1 MKDFYLLLTIVFS
14 IALIFQFFLL
24 LFRPTKY
31 WWIKKLR
38 LYKLLPEFFPN
49 LETENIRE
57 IEYLLEDLI
66 IQRCSDENKIIEEIR
81 NGYLL
86 KYYPKGVLKNKR
98 YWRFDYVEIYDADVL
113 VTLRVGF
120 NLNNS
125 PEYQIEH
132 RQTYESI
139 LRIFLKSNQGN
150 VSDFKKLFK
159 RSKDKMEII
168 KKYRDF
174 LIKDIL

>member
-1 MKDFYLLLTIVFS
+1 MKDFYLLLAIVFS
-14 IALIFQFFLL
+14 IALIFQLFLL
-24 LFRPTKY
+24 LFKPTKY

-38 LYKLLPEFFPN
+38 LYKFFPD
-49 LETENIRE
+49 LEIENVRE
-57 IEYLLEDLI
+57 IEYLLKNLI
-66 IQRCSDENKIIEEIR
+66 TQRCFNENKVIEEIR

-86 KYYPKGVLKNKR
+86 KYYPEGVLKNKR
-98 YWRFDYVEIYDADVL
+98 CWNFYYVEIYDADVL
-113 VTLRVGF
+113 VTLRIGF

-125 PEYQIEH
+125 LEYQIEH

-139 LRIFLKSNQGN
+139 LRIFLKSNQGS

-168 KKYRDF
+168 KRYRDF
-174 LIKDIL
+174 LIQDII